1 MRRRTQPLLVI
12 LALLLA
18 LLPLRLLAMDIRPC
32 SDPVVFSGAA
42 VNALVLPWRAQSGP
56 PTLQAASRQLSALA
70 HLQLLMGMLK
80 FGSIGVVDLVA
91 EPQQVCDVDQVLA
104 RVSRYGVASGRLKP
118 GQGVMVLWGRLFEQ
132 DGELF
137 LQSYLRFGRQGRDGL
152 EPELLA
158 VPLQAGDE
166 RLALKVALP
175 AQALSFA
182 PRRIR
187 LDDLARIDAAFRAAL
202 RVRPQPD
209 LAVPGVEIGSSAR
222 ESFPYWVAE
231 ARGDWLRLAPMRAG
245 LPAGWVRA
253 RTGEDMPEG
262 ALSRWLP
269 ELDFAEGVAGWLRLR
284 AGGVPAAQ
292 RQPMADAVLAALA
305 RYERAVPADL
315 APAAWGVAA
324 GLRGQMAWSGEQREA
339 ASQQFTQAAERLP
352 AAAAARQTAAVM
364 AASRSPLDA
373 KSAKALAD
381 ELLAVLALDPG
392 DPLVRDNLLALYALY
407 AQRPDWSPF
416 TAEQLAARRQLL
428 GG

>member
-1 MRRRTQPLLVI
+1 MMRRLTPPL
-12 LALLLA
+12 LALLLV
-18 LLPLRLLAMDIRPC
+18 LLPLRLAAMDIRPC
-32 SDPVVFSGAA
+32 SEPVVFGDAA

-56 PTLQAASRQLSALA
+56 ATLQAASRQLSALA
-70 HLQLLMGMLK
+70 HLQLLMAMLK

-118 GQGVMVLWGRLFEQ
+118 GQGVLVLWGRLFEQ

-152 EPELLA
+152 EPELLD
-158 VPLQAGDE
+158 VPLQAGDA
-166 RLALKVALP
+166 RLMLKVALP

-202 RVRPQPD
+202 RVRPAPD
-209 LAVPGVEIGSSAR
+209 LGVPGVEIGSSTR

-231 ARGDWLRLAPMRAG
+231 ARGDWLRLAPMRPG

-292 RQPMADAVLAALA
+292 RPPMTEALLAALA
-305 RYERAVPADL
+305 RYEQAVPAAQ
-315 APAAWGVAA
+315 APAAW
-324 GLRGQMAWSGEQREA
+324 
-339 ASQQFTQAAERLP
+339 
-352 AAAAARQTAAVM
+352 AV
-364 AASRSPLDA
+364 
-373 KSAKALAD
+373 
-381 ELLAVLALDPG
+381 
-392 DPLVRDNLLALYALY
+392 
-407 AQRPDWSPF
+407 
-416 TAEQLAARRQLL
+416 
-428 GG
+428 